1 MGAAGVGRPVDCT
14 RVLVGRQ
21 CRRTYRGVRF
31 LLSSVLTFTTD
42 SEEKGMAARAK
53 KSRGKS
59 GRKTGAKRGASKRR
73 GSSAARKSGRAT
85 KRGPA
90 VKRRRSTKS
99 AAKKKRP
106 AVKKRSASAKRSQSR
121 SAAAAPKRAR
131 KSPI

>member
-1 MGAAGVGRPVDCT
+1 
-14 RVLVGRQ
+14 
-21 CRRTYRGVRF
+21 
-31 LLSSVLTFTTD
+31 
-42 SEEKGMAARAK
+42 MAARAK

-121 SAAAAPKRAR
+121 SAAAAPKRVR
-131 KSPI
+131 KSPIARVKRVALEVAEQATSAVAEGVDAIKDIGETLVDRVTG